1 MANIEKRGKTY
12 RIRVSAGVDGNGKR
26 ITESINFTPTA
37 KSERAIENEVANA
50 ARDFEKRVKEGKYLS
65 GEKMTFRAVTEHW
78 KAECAS
84 KSLSDGGA
92 DYMKIIERYAY
103 PAFGGMKISKIAPI
117 HLQSLIND
125 MENRGL
131 APKTIHRDI
140 VAINSVFRYAY
151 RMNIIQ
157 ENPTARCEL
166 PKIQKDNALHYF
178 TKEEAMRFLNEALTM
193 DYEDTYSEH
202 DRTDDT
208 GLKYH
213 VSEYTETHN
222 VPLQFRALYALA
234 IFGGFRRGEMA
245 ALTWKD
251 IDWTNHTVTINKA
264 TAHRKEEGQKGR
276 YIIKTPKT
284 AAGVRIVTLPAS
296 CFDLLMKWKKEEM
309 MVRMA
314 LGSAWEGALDFEE
327 TYIFI
332 QAKGQMIHPDTIGS
346 KFQSILERYNA
357 SVEEEKRLPI
367 IRLHDL
373 RHTSATL
380 MIGAGSD
387 IVTVSHRLGHSKPS
401 VTLDIYSHPLPENDV
416 AASRI
421 LEEAI
426 ALNA

>member
-1 MANIEKRGKTY
+1 MASIDKRGNTY
-12 RIRVSAGVDGNGKR
+12 RIRVSGGFDVNGKR
-26 ITESINFTPTA
+26 ITETMIFIPT
-37 KSERAIENEVANA
+37 KKTENAIKNEVDAA

-65 GEKMTFRAVTEHW
+65 GEKMTFKTVTEHW

-103 PAFGGMKISKIAPI
+103 PVFGCMKISKIAPI
-117 HLQSLIND
+117 HIQSLIND

-166 PKIQKDNALHYF
+166 PKIQKDTALHYF

-193 DYEDTYSEH
+193 EYQDTYTAH

-208 GLKYH
+208 GKGYH
-213 VSEYTETHN
+213 VSEYVETHRI
-222 VPLQFRALYALA
+222 PLQFRALYALA
-234 IFGGFRRGEMA
+234 IFGGFRRGELA

-251 IDWTNHTVTINKA
+251 IDWTTHTVSICKA
-264 TAHRKEEGQKGR
+264 AAHRKGG

-284 AAGVRIVTLPAS
+284 AAGARVVTLPAS
-296 CFDLLMKWKKEEM
+296 CLDLLMKWKKEEM
-309 MVRMA
+309 MIRMA
-314 LGSAWEGALDFEE
+314 LGSAWEGAADFEE

-332 QAKGQMIHPDTIGS
+332 QSKGQMIHPDTIGG